1 MSFPKPS
8 DGSPGHRLR
17 GAEGI
22 LAAFGWLLLASLAPA
37 ADFPELR
44 GPYLGQTP
52 PKRGAEVFAPGI
64 LKPETGFHSSVVFD
78 EDGDRACWT
87 AMSAGRTFCSRRIDD
102 QWSSPELLLF
112 DPEYGVREPFFAHG
126 DQRLYFL
133 SRRPLP
139 HDPVE
144 RERIWYVERTEAGW
158 SDPRAIDDVV
168 SAHPTHWQFSF
179 TDSGDLYFT
188 SEAPD
193 VRGEQDIYVSRRR
206 DGVFTEPES
215 VGDGVNTDLRE
226 FCPFIAPDESYLIF
240 SRTVPEERGRS
251 DLFVSFRTPDS
262 SSWTEA
268 VNMGDAVNSLHNE
281 TSPIVTPDGRHLFFL
296 RVSGDINDV
305 FWTSAGIIEEL
316 RRSVRAVPVTEAA
329 LLSHIERFE
338 REVDGRSGED
348 LRGLLQNQAEQYG
361 GRRLRVSGATIASTY
376 TRDNESNIYFG
387 VTYDPDDHLYL
398 RQINPSLH
406 ESLARHEHWVSVAK
420 TYPSRQLSFE
430 LPIDRNTFDR
440 LERGAAVD
448 FTCRIAALIRGR
460 SVYCAPAGLEIIDQP
475 VGPAPR

>member
-8 DGSPGHRLR
+8 DGRPGHRLR

-78 EDGDRACWT
+78 EDGDTACWT
-87 AMSAGRTFCSRRIDD
+87 VMSAGRTFCSRRIDD
-102 QWSSPELLLF
+102 QWSSPELLPF

-251 DLFVSFRTPDS
+251 DLFVSFRTPGG
-262 SSWTEA
+262 SWTEA

-338 REVDGRSGED
+338 R
-348 LRGLLQNQAEQYG
+348 
-361 GRRLRVSGATIASTY
+361 
-376 TRDNESNIYFG
+376 
-387 VTYDPDDHLYL
+387 
-398 RQINPSLH
+398 
-406 ESLARHEHWVSVAK
+406 
-420 TYPSRQLSFE
+420 
-430 LPIDRNTFDR
+430 
-440 LERGAAVD
+440 GAAVD
-448 FTCRIAALIRGR
+448 FSCRIAALIRRR

>member
-78 EDGDRACWT
+78 EDGDTACWT

-102 QWSSPELLLF
+102 QWSSPELLPF

-144 RERIWYVERTEAGW
+144 RERIWY
-158 SDPRAIDDVV
+158 
-168 SAHPTHWQFSF
+168 
-179 TDSGDLYFT
+179 FT

-215 VGDGVNTDLRE
+215 GGDGVNTDLRE

-338 REVDGRSGED
+338 R
-348 LRGLLQNQAEQYG
+348 
-361 GRRLRVSGATIASTY
+361 
-376 TRDNESNIYFG
+376 
-387 VTYDPDDHLYL
+387 
-398 RQINPSLH
+398 
-406 ESLARHEHWVSVAK
+406 
-420 TYPSRQLSFE
+420 
-430 LPIDRNTFDR
+430 
-440 LERGAAVD
+440 GAAVD
-448 FTCRIAALIRGR
+448 FSCRIAALIRGR